1 MNIYYFVHM
10 KNTHICPKCDSS
22 DIIRVPG
29 PASVGYTQNKVPTG
43 WMSSG
48 NVDRYV
54 CGVCGYSEEWI
65 AKPKDIEK
73 LRKKFGSK
81 DEFGDGYV

>member
-1 MNIYYFVHM
+1 M
-10 KNTHICPKCDSS
+10 KNTHHCPKCNSS
-22 DIIRVPG
+22 DIIKIAG

-54 CGVCGYSEEWI
+54 CMNCGYTEEWL
-65 AKPKDIEK
+65 AKDVNLNK
-73 LRKKFGSK
+73 LRKKWEGK
-81 DEFGDGYV
+81 GGKGDQFV